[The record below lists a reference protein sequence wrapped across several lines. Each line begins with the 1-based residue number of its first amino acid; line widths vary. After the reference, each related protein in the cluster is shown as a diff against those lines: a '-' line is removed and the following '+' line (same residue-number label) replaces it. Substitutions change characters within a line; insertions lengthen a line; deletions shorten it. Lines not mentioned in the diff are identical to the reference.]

1 MYAMLQLK
9 EKLEALGATI
19 VTSNTDVNKTTSQTE
34 REQSV
39 KSSGADIG
47 ISIHHNSVD
56 TSVNVSN
63 VKGTETLYSQP
74 LSRRLADTIQK
85 NLVSNVNTSDRGIK
99 YQSLYMCR
107 FREMPTVLIELGFIT
122 NPYEYESLASRA
134 YIDKESDGIV
144 NGRVEYMSY

>member
-134 YIDKESDGIV
+134 YIDKEIDGIV
-144 NGRVEYMSY
+144 DGIVEYMSY